1 MSNQEFLSSAEAGGG
16 PRRRARRWS
25 EADKRRIVAES
36 YAPGVTVASVARR
49 RDLNANLL
57 FDWRRKFRQ
66 QDGEPRSSAFV
77 PVVVAPPSQVLP
89 EDGVWEVSPSDGRME
104 IVLGGRSRVIV
115 DATVDAPALARVLAV
130 LEPR

>member
-1 MSNQEFLSSAEAGGG
+1 MPSC
-16 PRRRARRWS
+16 R
-25 EADKRRIVAES
+25 
-36 YAPGVTVASVARR
+36 
-49 RDLNANLL
+49 
-57 FDWRRKFRQ
+57 
-66 QDGEPRSSAFV
+66 
-77 PVVVAPPSQVLP
+77 VVVAPPSQVLP